1 MIRRIGSFTFKWG
14 VALILLALY
23 CLYPQMSCATAPKDI
38 KLEYDAN
45 TQMLTV
51 TITHKSLF
59 TDYHYIKYVEI
70 KKEGAVVSNNKYENQ
85 PDPET
90 FTYKYIVPA
99 AEGETIEV
107 TATCSIMGSKTVT
120 LIVGKKIQ

>member
-1 MIRRIGSFTFKWG
+1 MVRRAGSLTFAWG
-14 VALILLALY
+14 AVLILATVC
-23 CLYPQMSCATAPKDI
+23 CLYPQTSFATSPKDV

-51 TITHKSLF
+51 TITHKTSSPN
-59 TDYHYIKYVEI
+59 YHYIKYVEI
-70 KKEGAVVSNNKYENQ
+70 KKGEAVVSNNKYENQ
-85 PDPET
+85 PDPEI
-90 FTYKYIVPA
+90 FTYKYKVPA

-120 LIVGKKIQ
+120 MTVGKAAQ